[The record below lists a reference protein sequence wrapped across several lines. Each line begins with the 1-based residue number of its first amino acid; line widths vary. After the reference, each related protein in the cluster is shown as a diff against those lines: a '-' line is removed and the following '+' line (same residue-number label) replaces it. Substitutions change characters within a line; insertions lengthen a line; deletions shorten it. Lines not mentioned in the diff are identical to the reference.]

1 MSTVGLSQESSAIAE
16 LAKIYPAS
24 AYKPLDQAVGV
35 VCSRERWLGW
45 IITIA
50 GLLLI
55 VTGSTALACDT
66 RSPTD
71 VGVIAVLDL
80 LALLLAITAVV
91 LINRQA
97 AAMSSIS
104 LGERHVQPA
113 DALYNRR
120 RRPSWWR
127 IPTLT
132 VACVASFLLICW
144 VIARNPTG
152 GISGMYG
159 AGIGQA
165 ASTRS
170 SRRAGEPRVGWGH
183 FFSMA
188 AVQVVPAVLIVC
200 LTWARLT
207 RYSPLQEAA
216 ILTLTLVD
224 VLFVA
229 CCAALALAPV
239 PLDSF
244 GRPERNF
251 PMSLYSPK
259 TAGKVLA
266 SRFLRRGS
274 LRIYFLTGYLILVAG
289 LSAVAW
295 CEPTFSL
302 FAAQAAV
309 SAFLLGLLI
318 AAAVRRGIALWPH
331 AMANDSKTD
340 SKTESKPE

>member
-16 LAKIYPAS
+16 LATIYPAS
-24 AYKPLDQAVGV
+24 AFKPLDPAVGV
-35 VCSRERWLGW
+35 VCARERRLGW

-55 VTGSTALACDT
+55 VTGPTVLASDIRT
-66 RSPTD
+66 PTD

-104 LGERHVQPA
+104 LGERHGQPA
-113 DALYNRR
+113 DALHNHR

-127 IPTLT
+127 ILAIT

-144 VIARNPTG
+144 VIARNLTG

-170 SRRAGEPRVGWGH
+170 SRRSGEPRVGWGH

-216 ILTLTLVD
+216 ILNLTLVD

-244 GRPERNF
+244 GRPERDY
-251 PMSLYSPK
+251 PASLYSPK
-259 TAGKVLA
+259 IAGKVLA
-266 SRFLRRGS
+266 SRFLRSGS
-274 LRIYFLTGYLILVAG
+274 PRIYFLTGYLILVAG

-295 CEPTFSL
+295 YEPTLSL
-302 FAAQAAV
+302 FAAQTAV
-309 SAFLLGLLI
+309 SAFSLGLII
-318 AAAVRRGIALWPH
+318 AAGLRRGIVLWPH
-331 AMANDSKTD
+331 AMANDSKP
-340 SKTESKPE
+340 ESKPE